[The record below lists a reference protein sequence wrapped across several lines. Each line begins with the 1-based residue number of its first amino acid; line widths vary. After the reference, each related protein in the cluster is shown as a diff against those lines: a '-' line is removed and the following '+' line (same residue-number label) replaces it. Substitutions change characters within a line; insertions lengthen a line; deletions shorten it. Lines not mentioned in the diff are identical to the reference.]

1 MDGTVNVFLLAENRL
16 LREALAKIM
25 KKKADVCVVGDS
37 SYCLQA
43 VEQIVAAGPDVLVLD
58 SAMYLADQEFLQ
70 EIRRLLSDLKLLMIG
85 MDADEQIFLQAI
97 RAGAI
102 GYVLKDASA
111 TDVISAI
118 RAAAQG
124 EGICPPRLC
133 RFLFD
138 QVAEQ
143 SKGNAPTRV
152 RIHEGLTRREQQLV
166 PLIAQGLTNKEI
178 AKQLNLSEQTIKN
191 HIHRIIQKVG
201 SHDRMS
207 IGEWYLRAVQ

>member
-1 MDGTVNVFLLAENRL
+1 MDGMVNVFLLAENRL

-37 SYCLQA
+37 AYCLQA
-43 VEQIVAAGPDVLVLD
+43 VEQIVSAGPDVLVLD

-85 MDADEQIFLQAI
+85 MDTDEQIFLQAI
-97 RAGAI
+97 RAGAM

-118 RAAAQG
+118 RCVAQG

-133 RFLFD
+133 RILFD
-138 QVAEQ
+138 QVAQ
-143 SKGNAPTRV
+143 QPKCSAITRA
-152 RIHEGLTRREQQLV
+152 RIQEGLTRREQQLV

-207 IGEWYLRAVQ
+207 VGEWYQRAVQ

>member
-1 MDGTVNVFLLAENRL
+1 MDGIVSVFLVAENRL

-25 KKKADVCVVGDS
+25 KKKANVCVVGDS

-43 VEQIVAAGPDVLVLD
+43 VEQIVSAGPDVLVLD
-58 SAMYLADQEFLQ
+58 SAMYLADQEFLR

-85 MDADEQIFLQAI
+85 MDPDEQVFLQAI
-97 RAGAI
+97 RAGAA

-111 TDVISAI
+111 ADVISAI
-118 RAAAQG
+118 RAVAQG

-138 QVAEQ
+138 QVAQ
-143 SKGNAPTRV
+143 HLKGSATTRV
-152 RIHEGLTRREQQLV
+152 RIQEGLTRREQQLV

-207 IGEWYLRAVQ
+207 VGEWYQRAVQ

>member
-16 LREALAKIM
+16 LREALAKIV
-25 KKKADVCVVGDS
+25 KKKADVNVVGDAS
-37 SYCLQA
+37 LCMQL

-58 SAMYLADQEFLQ
+58 SAMYLSDSEFLQ
-70 EIRRLLSDLKLLMIG
+70 EVRRLLCDLKLLMIG
-85 MDADEQIFLQAI
+85 MDADEQTFLQAI
-97 RAGAI
+97 RAGAV

-118 RAAAQG
+118 RAVAQG

-133 RFLFD
+133 RFMFE
-138 QVAEQ
+138 QVAQQ
-143 SKGNAPTRV
+143 SSSTTTRV
-152 RIHEGLTRREQQLV
+152 RIQEGLTRREQQLV

-201 SHDRMS
+201 SQDRMS
-207 IGEWYLRAVQ
+207 VGEWYLRAVQ